1 MNEKYILDLKD
12 LVEFS
17 YNLIYVSDYEKMTNL
32 LDNSF
37 NKNYYEYSK
46 ILYNT
51 LCPNTFTNK
60 RIFFNKNIELTS
72 PFNRLLFVVNDKR
85 TLLKNISNKG
95 YILTQGPQAWR
106 GQINSMNSFL
116 NYLDVDYRN
125 SLYNHSIMHY
135 SKGNL
140 DNSWNDETLTKKHF
154 SFRNI
159 HQNLGNVRW

>member
-95 YILTQGPQAWR
+95 YILTQGPQA
-106 GQINSMNSFL
+106 
-116 NYLDVDYRN
+116 
-125 SLYNHSIMHY
+125 
-135 SKGNL
+135 
-140 DNSWNDETLTKKHF
+140 
-154 SFRNI
+154 
-159 HQNLGNVRW
+159 